1 KNLIRSK
8 YIGSS
13 SSNQNSQWQRTSAS
27 PAKIRQGRAGKSV
40 GCPRPD
46 VRRLGGGVDGLAETG
61 QDIVFAN
68 QAVPTIVG
76 SRDFLP
82 PRAPL
87 PSGSVATATAK
98 PGGRGDQLLLC
109 LDGETRFPSAS
120 SGTITPSAPDIEA
133 DIEGVN
139 LSIGIVLKSRIGTE
153 LQKKTFIHIYSE
165 SLPEQAPVCPTSRLM
180 VNFANLGFELI
191 LTSFIHLKNVFRK
204 KEPFSA
210 PQVRVNGSIGVV
222 LKSRIGTELQKK
234 LFLIHIYSESLPE
247 QVSMHIKDGF
257 AKFSIFFLNWT
268 TSSMRFAPD
277 DPFGKLGVEISI
289 RTIPGKGTIGIVLK
303 SRIGTELRKKRLI
316 IYIYCD
322 NLQTSGAGVESESAI
337 KIFCPSAVR
346 RTPYAVRRTPYAVR
360 RTPSA
365 VRRTPY
371 AVRRT
376 PYAVRRPPSGVF
388 PIIFTLG
395 LPPTDQRKTCGLI
408 AFQVGLKSPLEK
420 ILTHEIASAARG
432 PHARAGRA
440 QSELF
445 CTGIHFLI
453 AKTNLMIY
461 SPEARTLVVVILE
474 FQEPQLSNKTTYGA
488 PISSVPRHHDMR
500 PFFDDLS
507 GRSRRV
513 TGRRHGPPERSVPL
527 QSGRFS
533 SGGSSA
539 AAASASSA
547 AAALQPRRRAASSV
561 RRSQRRPPQTRRRGG
576 RPVRRLRRPL
586 LQRRL
591 AAPAREPAA
600 VPAAAVAAPARHVI
614 SRRAG
619 SALHAGPAR
628 PADTFRPPVVGHVV
642 AGIAR
647 RQPAHVHHGRLRLL
661 RPPGPDGSARYRRR
675 SRQRRR
681 IVGRSSPAEPAVL
694 HSPLTLAA
702 GDSSLNAAAG
712 GAAVVLRYRFPIL
725 VFRRIFIFFF

>member
-1 KNLIRSK
+1 MEEFHV
-8 YIGSS
+8 
-13 SSNQNSQWQRTSAS
+13 SARLAES
-27 PAKIRQGRAGKSV
+27 RK
-40 GCPRPD
+40 CPR
-46 VRRLGGGVDGLAETG
+46 G
-61 QDIVFAN
+61 AN
-68 QAVPTIVG
+68 NWHTLPRYFPMRSIHMNSTCHVNAHVMYYVHVG
-76 SRDFLP
+76 IFRFF
-82 PRAPL
+82 
-87 PSGSVATATAK
+87 
-98 PGGRGDQLLLC
+98 PG
-109 LDGETRFPSAS
+109 
-120 SGTITPSAPDIEA
+120 
-133 DIEGVN
+133 
-139 LSIGIVLKSRIGTE
+139 
-153 LQKKTFIHIYSE
+153 
-165 SLPEQAPVCPTSRLM
+165 
-180 VNFANLGFELI
+180 
-191 LTSFIHLKNVFRK
+191 
-204 KEPFSA
+204 
-210 PQVRVNGSIGVV
+210 
-222 LKSRIGTELQKK
+222 
-234 LFLIHIYSESLPE
+234 
-247 QVSMHIKDGF
+247 
-257 AKFSIFFLNWT
+257 
-268 TSSMRFAPD
+268 
-277 DPFGKLGVEISI
+277 
-289 RTIPGKGTIGIVLK
+289 
-303 SRIGTELRKKRLI
+303 
-316 IYIYCD
+316 
-322 NLQTSGAGVESESAI
+322 
-337 KIFCPSAVR
+337 
-346 RTPYAVRRTPYAVR
+346 
-360 RTPSA
+360 
-365 VRRTPY
+365 
-371 AVRRT
+371 
-376 PYAVRRPPSGVF
+376 
-388 PIIFTLG
+388 
-395 LPPTDQRKTCGLI
+395 
-408 AFQVGLKSPLEK
+408 
-420 ILTHEIASAARG
+420 
-432 PHARAGRA
+432 
-440 QSELF
+440 
-445 CTGIHFLI
+445 
-453 AKTNLMIY
+453 
-461 SPEARTLVVVILE
+461 
-474 FQEPQLSNKTTYGA
+474 
-488 PISSVPRHHDMR
+488 
-500 PFFDDLS
+500 

-725 VFRRIFIFFF
+725 VFRRIFIFFLIHFFYSTFSPPETFLLRLFSLDSFPIADNDNRSIYLPILPNLQGIPYFE